1 MKSMQNIH
9 LHFNNLLHNN
19 ILNTIHFLGINK
31 QQKKSSRT
39 NIQKKFF
46 KVPTICCLE
55 NMFDVGNFFI
65 KKNIFEDC
73 HKNTNVPTICCLENM
88 FDVGNF

>member
-1 MKSMQNIH
+1 MQNIH
-9 LHFNNLLHNN
+9 LRFNNLLHKKTLN
-19 ILNTIHFLGINK
+19 IIHFFGINK
-31 QQKKSSRT
+31 QQKKVQE
-39 NIQKKFF
+39 IFF

-55 NMFDVGNFFI
+55 NMFDAGNFFI